1 MTTNSI
7 ASLIQI
13 VSDTSKQIRD
23 LTHEISD
30 LTALIKIEDVKRSE
44 VERRVDELEQMHR
57 NQSRQGEQWQLSLS
71 VAGISALL
79 GALSSVL
86 LRVIWH

>member
-7 ASLIQI
+7 TTLIQV
-13 VSDTSKQIRD
+13 VSDTSKQIRE

-30 LTALIKIEDVKRSE
+30 LTALIKVEDVKRSE
-44 VERRVDELEQMHR
+44 VERRVDDLEQMHR
-57 NQSRQGEQWQLSLS
+57 SRTRQDEQWHLSLGI
-71 VAGISALL
+71 AGISALL
-79 GALSSVL
+79 GALSSLL